1 MVWPLTLRRPKVLD
15 LFDHRSFESL
25 VSDGL
30 FLVSA
35 LWAFP
40 SPFFLHPVGG
50 GGPLPNSTW
59 VPIIVKAQGAKV
71 TQVAQ
76 PEGLNALKPSEW

>member
-50 GGPLPNSTW
+50 GGSRSSAGPD
-59 VPIIVKAQGAKV
+59 QV
-71 TQVAQ
+71 T
-76 PEGLNALKPSEW
+76 ENALFTGLIIHCSRN